1 MKRIAFILS
10 VASMVAGLAGCTEK
24 ESEKTPS
31 TPTVTISIDNE
42 KTTSAS
48 IEFTITPT
56 NAEKCSYVVIE
67 STETVPSE
75 SDILANGNA
84 TDPDKASAISV
95 DGLKSATK
103 YLVMAAVSS
112 TDGQTG
118 IAQQEVTTAEAPVVV
133 LDRGTAKVYG
143 TRNIGLTLRGED
155 SGIDYEISLDLYDDA
170 YAETG
175 YLTEGTYTVSEGT
188 EDRAMNSEYSY
199 LQKDNDQYK
208 FVSGTLEVKIVD
220 NAYSLKL
227 NVELNNEG
235 GNFVGTFDGTID
247 DMPIK

>member
-1 MKRIAFILS
+1 
-10 VASMVAGLAGCTEK
+10 
-24 ESEKTPS
+24 
-31 TPTVTISIDNE
+31 
-42 KTTSAS
+42 
-48 IEFTITPT
+48 
-56 NAEKCSYVVIE
+56 
-67 STETVPSE
+67 
-75 SDILANGNA
+75 
-84 TDPDKASAISV
+84 
-95 DGLKSATK
+95 
-103 YLVMAAVSS
+103 MAAVSS

-170 YAETG
+170 YAGTG

-220 NAYSLKL
+220 NTYSLKL

-247 DMPIK
+247 DMPIE